1 MCKPQIMTCAT
12 WMQITDQGPLCFAG
26 SLPNVRTID
35 LSENLLTGNLNMSEF
50 VSLADWICAA
60 CLTGYAN
67 CSALAAAQSL
77 QTGVQKALCMPAGL
91 AVNSKVLKL
100 NVSHNSLNGTLP
112 ADWSQATTLTDLDVH
127 SNQLTGDP
135 DPCQ

>member
-1 MCKPQIMTCAT
+1 M
-12 WMQITDQGPLCFAG
+12 
-26 SLPNVRTID
+26 
-35 LSENLLTGNLNMSEF
+35 
-50 VSLADWICAA
+50 
-60 CLTGYAN
+60 
-67 CSALAAAQSL
+67 
-77 QTGVQKALCMPAGL
+77 ALCMPAGL

-135 DPCQ
+135 GPCQ